1 MKFAYPQDPTRSVS
15 AMRRYD
21 ESTDAATQQSNLE
34 RQQDIATVGETVPML
49 FCRRQDFGQDQ
60 GVNGGVWMSP
70 SLIQLG
76 LEGADLSMM
85 YLLSQG
91 EITGLSIDNVHWGYP
106 TLTSVDP
113 DAEFCYAY
121 ESVPGCLDLDYEPG
135 GNISWIT
142 TVQSSGPSG
151 TGSFTTENNCQKII
165 INWQST
171 IEVRGSGTIV
181 GGFGETVGLRFTGG
195 EGWGYDPAIGGERCK
210 ALMESYY
217 YLFSDPRNGEQLW
230 RPNVGTSTQSLA
242 AMYNCPPTFAENND
256 YYSVNGQCLTI
267 DRNRYF
273 DMSTKHLQASWYQ
286 TSEVRMNY
294 AVYKAANDE
303 LVTSGVVWVRHGAT
317 SMTIDDLI
325 PDQYRVVFS
334 DLYKERDTPY
344 PTASIPTPQRLDDF
358 RVSYMANYPTEG
370 PQDGFFRSTNPG
382 SETQIIDSSVTQTI
396 YQQIDFPD
404 LPGGDQQLVGGL
416 SDLTMIGISGDIT
429 KLRPVDAP
437 DYFIQ
442 SHLFVENGIEVE
454 RLLDGQTGPSGLY
467 PDLVKYLM
475 QSTKLLKD
483 DQIDFDSLVTA
494 ARMNQRYALFFNG
507 VLQTTNSLAEWMT
520 RTAPYF
526 LLAPRQINGRY
537 GLAPIAPVNADY
549 ELSRDPIVPVM
560 TFGHDEIVAGSY
572 QRTYISNKDRRPIC
586 LVMVYRD
593 QPVQAVGQ
601 TVTVEVR
608 YPGSALSGP
617 FEQHD
622 MTEFCCRAEHCVY
635 AARYILAKRRYT
647 THTCNLSVNRQGK
660 LINPGDIVQVNL
672 NVDTSDGQGIVDQVL
687 YQVESVSEGQL
698 GTVDLELMHFPVDA
712 DGISMIAKEVH
723 EGEVSIQ

>member
-21 ESTDAATQQSNLE
+21 ESSDAATQQSNLE

-60 GVNGGVWMSP
+60 GVNGGVWISP
-70 SLIQLG
+70 RLIQLG
-76 LEGADLSMM
+76 LEGTDLSMM

-91 EITGLSIDNVHWGYP
+91 KVEGLSIDNVHWGYP
-106 TLTSVDP
+106 TLASVDP
-113 DAEFCYAY
+113 DAEFCAAY
-121 ESVPGCLDLDYEPG
+121 EAVPECLDLDYEPG
-135 GNISWIT
+135 GSLTWIT
-142 TVQSSGPSG
+142 TINTAGPSG
-151 TGSFTTENNCQKII
+151 EGSFVTSDNCTKIKVLFNSDI
-165 INWQST
+165 SVSGSGQIASGYTGVRQIFKDPYSGNFVTYQTSGWSPTFYGPQST
-171 IEVRGSGTIV
+171 LETLYYSGTQTDTGPTIGNPNIIV
-181 GGFGETVGLRFTGG
+181 
-195 EGWGYDPAIGGERCK
+195 
-210 ALMESYY
+210 YY
-217 YLFSDPRNGEQLW
+217 YRFS
-230 RPNVGTSTQSLA
+230 A
-242 AMYNCPPTFAENND
+242 
-256 YYSVNGQCLTI
+256 
-267 DRNRYF
+267 
-273 DMSTKHLQASWYQ
+273 KHFSASWYQ
-286 TSEVRMNY
+286 TSEIQYRFRLFKKSDMTLLN
-294 AVYKAANDE
+294 E
-303 LVTSGVVWVRHGAT
+303 WEMWVPHGAK
-317 SMTIDDLI
+317 SFEIDSLEPDIYELI
-325 PDQYRVVFS
+325 IDNE
-334 DLYKERDTPY
+334 YKERNASYQTITYAEPDRTQGQAAWNNEWFQAPPSPP
-344 PTASIPTPQRLDDF
+344 PTNVFLRH
-358 RVSYMANYPTEG
+358 
-370 PQDGFFRSTNPG
+370 TNPG
-382 SETQIIDSSVTQTI
+382 SETKRIESLVTQTI
-396 YQQIDFPD
+396 ENSLEFPD
-404 LPGGDQQLVGGL
+404 VPGGGQQLVGGL
-416 SDLTMIGISGDIT
+416 SDLTVIGIRGDIL
-429 KLRPVDAP
+429 KLRPQGGP
-437 DYFIQ
+437 DYFTQ

-454 RLLDGQTGPSGLY
+454 RLLDGQTGSSGLY
-467 PDLVKYLM
+467 ADLVKYLM

-483 DQIDFDSLVTA
+483 DQIDFDSLITA

-526 LLAPRQINGRY
+526 LLTPRQVNGRY
-537 GLAPIAPVNADY
+537 GVAPIAPVNTDY

-572 QRTYISNKDRRPIC
+572 QRAYISNKDRRPIC

-593 QPVQAVGQ
+593 QPVQSVGQ

-647 THTCNLSVNRQGK
+647 THTCSLSVNRQGR

-672 NVDTSDGQGIVDQVL
+672 NVETSDGQGITDQML

-698 GTVDLELMHFPVDA
+698 GTVDLELMHFPVDEA
-712 DGISMIAKEVH
+712 GISMIAKEVH